1 MADMRAGG
9 TVLARPRRDCIC
21 SRSAYPAMPRP
32 LPHLLPRP
40 GADRPPRRPVLRL
53 AGAAAMVAA
62 GALLSACGGGVYF
75 SIGDGGERPQVT
87 LVIAPTSARAGE
99 TVTLAAGAA
108 DDIGIDQ
115 VAFYRRDAGGDV
127 LLYALGPSSR
137 YEIQTTIP
145 SSAAAGSTVRYFA
158 RATDVAG
165 LRADSAIV
173 TVQVL
178 P

>member
-1 MADMRAGG
+1 MPSLPPRPSADCAARAHPRVGRACAWAHRADPPPSPG
-9 TVLARPRRDCIC
+9 SGPRRL
-21 SRSAYPAMPRP
+21 RRR
-32 LPHLLPRP
+32 LL
-40 GADRPPRRPVLRL
+40 G
-53 AGAAAMVAA
+53 A
-62 GALLSACGGGVYF
+62 GALAAAASALLAACGGGVYF

-87 LVIAPTSARAGE
+87 LVVAPTSARAGD

-115 VAFYRRDAGGDV
+115 VAFYRRDNGGDV

-145 SSAAAGSTVRYFA
+145 GSAAPGSTVRYFA